1 MPSQQP
7 DSLAKALKGLCAEG
21 WVLVSG
27 ADGVDDPFRCAP
39 LTDAQ
44 AAALALKE
52 GAAERD
58 AAAMSQM
65 QLRREWEY
73 ESSLDAYKA
82 YGRIVNSA
90 MYASDWRSHAP
101 AP

>member
-44 AAALALKE
+44 AASLALKE

-73 ESSLDAYKA
+73 ESSLDALSLIHISEPTRPY
-82 YGRIVNSA
+82 
-90 MYASDWRSHAP
+90 
-101 AP
+101 